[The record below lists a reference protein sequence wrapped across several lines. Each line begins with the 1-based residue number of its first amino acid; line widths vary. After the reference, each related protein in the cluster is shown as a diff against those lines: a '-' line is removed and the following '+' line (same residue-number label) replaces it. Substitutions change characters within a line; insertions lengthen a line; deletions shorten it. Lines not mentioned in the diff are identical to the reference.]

1 MKTAIHVLAFTLII
15 SMSSFGQG
23 NQTQQNIAL
32 IKQNIAASQTSI
44 KQYSWIETTTVYVNG
59 EQKSVTQNQCY
70 YDVNGQLTKV
80 PTGATT
86 QAKTPGGIRGKIAA
100 NKTADMEAYIEKAKT
115 QIKAYIP
122 PQSAILDKIY
132 ASGGVGIKVLVPNQ
146 QFELDF
152 PNYLLSGDLLAI
164 QLDVVK
170 KVLMQYNI
178 NTYIDT
184 PSDAVS
190 LAVTFQ
196 NLPDGTLYSGNIT
209 FNAPSQNLKIVM
221 TNSGYRLGSG
231 Q

>member
-1 MKTAIHVLAFTLII
+1 MKTTKKLII
-15 SMSSFGQG
+15 LFLFTTIGSFAQ
-23 NQTQQNIAL
+23 NMKENIAL
-32 IKQNIAASQTSI
+32 IKQNFEASQTSA
-44 KQYSWIETTTVYVNG
+44 KKYSWIETTTVFING

-70 YDVNGQLTKV
+70 YDVTGQLIKI

-86 QAKTPGGIRGKIAA
+86 QASTPGGIRGRIIA
-100 NKTADMEAYIEKAKT
+100 NKKADIEAYIEKAKT

-132 ASGGVGIKVLVPNQ
+132 ASGGVSIKVLAPNK

-152 PNYLLSGDLLAI
+152 PNYLLPGDLLAI

-170 KVLMQYNI
+170 KVLMQYDI

-184 PSDAVS
+184 PSDAVT
-190 LAVTFQ
+190 LNVTFQ

-209 FNAPSQNLKIVM
+209 FNAPSQNLKIVV
-221 TNSGYRLGSG
+221 TNSGYKLGSG

>member
-1 MKTAIHVLAFTLII
+1 M
-15 SMSSFGQG
+15 
-23 NQTQQNIAL
+23 QQNIAL
-32 IKQNIAASQTSI
+32 IKQNFTASQNSI

-70 YDVNGQLTKV
+70 YDVTGQLTKV

-122 PQSAILDKIY
+122 PQPAILDKIY

-184 PSDAVS
+184 PSDAVT

-221 TNSGYRLGSG
+221 TNSGYRLGNG